1 MSKSKFSLRQI
12 IGDAFLIITGA
23 LTLGL
28 MALPYLIMKTGV
40 DLGFAQTSDTSLGS
54 CYDLITNGQD
64 LNSDALAASRVF
76 LILVLVAACIVILL
90 GLVDM
95 IGSFMGKKVL
105 NVTFISRLVSI
116 LLVAFAAAAFISIVV
131 CVSESGIGD
140 VSGFDIY
147 QIGTGYIMVLVFSF
161 VALLASFVAQTKKA
175 KKK

>member
-12 IGDAFLIITGA
+12 IGDAFLIIAGA

-28 MALPYLIMKTGV
+28 MALPCLIKTGF
-40 DLGFAQTSDTSLGS
+40 DFGIIQTSDISFGS

-95 IGSFMGKKVL
+95 IGSFMGKKAL

-116 LLVAFAAAAFISIVV
+116 LLVAFAAAAFICIVV
-131 CVSESGIGD
+131 CVSESGFGD
-140 VSGFDIY
+140 TSGFDIY
-147 QIGTGYIMVLVFSF
+147 QIGTGYIMALVFSL

>member
-1 MSKSKFSLRQI
+1 MSKSKINWRQI
-12 IGDAFLIITGA
+12 IGDAFLIIAGA

-28 MALPYLIMKTGV
+28 MALPYLVMKTGV
-40 DLGFAQTSDTSLGS
+40 DLGFTQTSDTSLGS

-95 IGSFMGKKVL
+95 IGSFMGKKAL
-105 NVTFISRLVSI
+105 NVTFISRLASA
-116 LLVAFAAAAFISIVV
+116 LFVAFAVAAFICIVV
-131 CVSESGIGD
+131 CVSESGIGE

-147 QIGTGYIMVLVFSF
+147 EIGTGFIMPLVFSV
-161 VALLASFVAQTKKA
+161 VALLASFVAKTKKA
-175 KKK
+175 K